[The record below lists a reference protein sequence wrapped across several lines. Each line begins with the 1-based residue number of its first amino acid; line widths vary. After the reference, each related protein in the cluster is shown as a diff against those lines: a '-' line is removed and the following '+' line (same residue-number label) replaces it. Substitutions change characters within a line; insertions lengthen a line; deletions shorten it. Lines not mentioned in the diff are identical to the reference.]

1 MLAWLNKNRFVSVAL
16 AGLVLLAS
24 PSMALAVQKIQWK
37 NLLPQ
42 LPPLQDPLSGLT
54 QDQRFDIETIAWARE
69 MTAEERQL
77 PQNKQGI
84 EDAAKYERQFQE
96 AGIAVDPLLQKYR
109 TWLLAVDKRHKRV
122 NTALN
127 GKTVRLAGYLL
138 PLEYSEQG
146 ETDFLLVPYVGAC
159 IHVPPPPANQ
169 IVFVRL
175 AEKLKVKDLYT
186 AVYVTGALKTKSS
199 SKELTLIDGSADVAV
214 GYHIDAATIEPY
226 KE

>member
-1 MLAWLNKNRFVSVAL
+1 MLARLNNDRFVGVILSCLMV
-16 AGLVLLAS
+16 LVLPSLAQS
-24 PSMALAVQKIQWK
+24 AQNVQWK

-42 LPPLQDPLSGLT
+42 LPPLEDPLSNLT

-69 MTAEERQL
+69 MSDEERQL
-77 PQNKQGI
+77 PQNKQGV
-84 EDAAKYERQFQE
+84 EDAAKYERQFEQ
-96 AGIAVDPLLQKYR
+96 AGIDVNVLLKKYR
-109 TWLLAVDKRHKRV
+109 TWLLAVNKRQKQV
-122 NTALN
+122 NTSLD
-127 GKTVRLAGYLL
+127 GKTVRIAGYLL
-138 PLEYSEQG
+138 PLEYSEEG

-175 AEKLKVKDLYT
+175 AKKFRANDLYT
-186 AVYVTGALKTKSS
+186 AVWLTGEMKTKSS

-214 GYHIDAATIEPY
+214 GYHIDGGTIEIY